1 MNKEKMDKM
10 LEREERICQM
20 FTERNW
26 VLKKCDSKNCE
37 SLIYPD
43 FELYDKDNN
52 YFYGYVDVLFFN
64 NPKRLLDKTKMI
76 KHWLDHCEKIPLI
89 FIITDGIEHFIS
101 FKGKPFE
108 TFHYIPYPTSYEILI
123 ALIDDYTECYVKE
136 EETKKDESN

>member
-26 VLKKCDSKNCE
+26 VLKKCDSKKRE

-43 FELYDKDNN
+43 FELYDKNDN
-52 YFYGYVDVLFFN
+52 YFFGYVDVLLFN

-76 KHWLDHCEKIPLI
+76 KYWLDHCEKIPLI

-108 TFHYIPYPTSYEILI
+108 TFHYIPSPTSYEILI
-123 ALIDDYTECYVKE
+123 ALINDYVEWCAKE
-136 EETKKDESN
+136 EEAKKR

>member
-123 ALIDDYTECYVKE
+123 ALINDYVEWYAKE
-136 EETKKDESN
+136 EEAKKR

>member
-26 VLKKCDSKNCE
+26 VLKKCDSKNRE
-37 SLIYPD
+37 SPIYPD
-43 FELYDKDNN
+43 FELYDKNN
-52 YFYGYVDVLFFN
+52 NFFYGYVDVLLFN

-76 KHWLDHCEKIPLI
+76 KHWLDHCEKIPRI

-101 FKGKPFE
+101 FNGKPFE
-108 TFHYIPYPTSYEILI
+108 TFHYIPSPKSYEII
-123 ALIDDYTECYVKE
+123 ALINDYVEWYAKE
-136 EETKKDESN
+136 EEAKKR